1 MTIYEFIS
9 IFISVISFIVA
20 YRAHTLSSS
29 AGEISLRSLVEN
41 GRNEVNA
48 LTAKMAHL
56 LALKENN
63 SLTEVQAEE
72 LNIYTGLFKSA
83 VESWLNTY
91 EEACA
96 KYIDNK
102 IDKKRFKKQYHTE
115 IRNLVEEEEFEKF
128 FNPTKSKFQAIL
140 KVHKEWN
147 NLEK

>member
-102 IDKKRFKKQYHTE
+102 IDKKG
-115 IRNLVEEEEFEKF
+115 
-128 FNPTKSKFQAIL
+128 SKNNIIL
-140 KVHKEWN
+140 KSEILLKKK
-147 NLEK
+147 NLKNFSTQQNQNFKLF

>member
-1 MTIYEFIS
+1 
-9 IFISVISFIVA
+9 
-20 YRAHTLSSS
+20 
-29 AGEISLRSLVEN
+29 
-41 GRNEVNA
+41 
-48 LTAKMAHL
+48 MAHL

-140 KVHKEWN
+140 KVYKEWN